1 MKSLS
6 ESLLN
11 LPQKDH
17 PVVQKL
23 IRFVTAS
30 PEKFERLKPTLTK
43 LESYEDTVM
52 DVFRLAYQYP
62 EDLGEYENKIIFEL
76 YNVVRLLPY
85 HADPVGLETVSR
97 FKYTKD
103 PKFPIRDCDDKTVP
117 ILAKAILDK
126 IPCRAVVCGKGN
138 RPHHIYPEIQLN
150 GHWIPADATYPERSV
165 FGQKLYGE
173 MFRREFY
180 LADFQKKF

>member
-11 LPQKDH
+11 LPQKSH
-17 PVVQKL
+17 PAVREL
-23 IRFVTAS
+23 IRVVTAS
-30 PEKFERLKPTLTK
+30 PEKFERLKPTLSK
-43 LESYEDTVM
+43 LESYEDTVS

-62 EDLGEYENKIIFEL
+62 EDLEEYRNKSIFEL

-85 HADPVGLETVSR
+85 YADPVGLETVSR
-97 FKYTKD
+97 FKYTKE
-103 PKFPIRDCDDKTVP
+103 PTYPIRDCDDKTVP

-126 IPCRAVVCGKGN
+126 IPCRAVVCGKSD

-173 MFRREFY
+173 KFRREFY
-180 LADFQKKF
+180 LSDFQKKF